1 MASSNM
7 ISGANVQ
14 ITGILDMRENPITG
28 LISDV
33 NAYPLAP
40 SDGATKAYVDYQKA
54 QIQAELPAL
63 ANNGTY

>member
-1 MASSNM
+1 MASTDV

-14 ITGILDMRENPITG
+14 ITGTLDMRENPIIG

-33 NAYPLAP
+33 NVYPLSS

-54 QIQAELPAL
+54 QIQASLPAL

>member
-1 MASSNM
+1 MATTDM

-14 ITGILDMRENPITG
+14 ITGTLDMRENPISG

-33 NAYPLAP
+33 NIYPLAAG
-40 SDGATKAYVDYQKA
+40 DGASKAYVDYQKA
-54 QIQAELPAL
+54 QIQASLPAL

>member
-1 MASSNM
+1 MASTDV

-14 ITGILDMRENPITG
+14 ITGTLDMRGNPITG

-33 NAYPLAP
+33 NAYPL
-40 SDGATKAYVDYQKA
+40 SSGDGATKAYVDYQKA
-54 QIQAELPAL
+54 QIQASLPAL